1 MRFLPLLV
9 SLLLGAS
16 AQAANLRWAAQ
27 NDILT
32 FDPHSQN
39 HATTNTM
46 VMHVYEGLV
55 RYGQKYEIE
64 PALAESWKEISP
76 TQWRFNLRKGVKF
89 HDGTPL
95 SADDVLFSF

>member
-39 HATTNTM
+39 HATTLTITM
-46 VMHVYEGLV
+46 YVYDGLTHYERKYHVVPE
-55 RYGQKYEIE
+55 
-64 PALAESWKEISP
+64 LATSWQEISP
-76 TQWRFNLRKGVKF
+76 TLWRFSLRKGVQF
-89 HDGTPL
+89 HDSSP
-95 SADDVLFSF
+95 SMADDAVV